1 MFNTRTHL
9 IGLVLTVLTT
19 IPGCAPAKSPEQR
32 LQEELVYME
41 YAQEPLIINRDE
53 DGYAYTN
60 APQETWLGP
69 HRFMIPANYFSSQI
83 GPDFQGGVT
92 MELEWPQL
100 KPLPPGRRRVMSMP
114 EFYALVRA
122 SLDYVDKLPWYE
134 SLEAGVSPPDDDPIS
149 RQDPDR
155 QISHRTRDEE
165 VFYGLQR
172 WYVSEADRRRY
183 QELTQGQD
191 QITYGLPARRD
202 IQDWYLRRDAQGHL
216 LTRIKCES
224 RALPDGVKIEG
235 DRIVADPAYSRSTS
249 CDHAFAIPK
258 YKTLVYVGYNRV
270 LLKDWQ
276 RIEDTIRANLDRYYV
291 GEGEGWKHWSQR

>member
-1 MFNTRTHL
+1 M
-9 IGLVLTVLTT
+9 LVLAALAT

-92 MELEWPQL
+92 MELEWPAL

-114 EFYALVRA
+114 EFYALVQA
-122 SLDYVDKLPWYE
+122 GLTYVDKLPWYE
-134 SLEAGVSPPDDDPIS
+134 SMEAGVSPPDDDPIS
-149 RQDPDR
+149 RQNPAR

-165 VFYGLQR
+165 DAYGLQR
-172 WYVSEADRRRY
+172 WIVSEADRRRY
-183 QELTQGQD
+183 LELIKD
-191 QITYGLPARRD
+191 QQPRRYGLPARQD
-202 IQDWYLRRDAQGHL
+202 TPDWYLRRDAQGHL
-216 LTRIKCES
+216 TTHIVCDNRG
-224 RALPDGVKIEG
+224 LPDGVKIEG
-235 DRIVADPAYSRSTS
+235 ERVDDDPAYSRSTS
-249 CDHAFAIPK
+249 CTHYFAIPK
-258 YKTLVYVGYNRV
+258 YRTLVTVDYTRV